1 MDEVVRDYEDGDLNG
16 VRRVGEPINGTA
28 FFPGGHGVWRGV
40 TPRGSLP
47 QAFPEQSVMFVGHNF
62 DKVEG
67 YERSLKRGTEAINGT
82 TWRKLREYIAFADL
96 QPEECF
102 FTNALMGLQPERSR
116 GPLKATDR
124 FRAECR
130 HFLDEQIGIVQPC
143 AIVSLGPV
151 ASEDLHGLSSIVPT
165 LGLMHPYATI
175 RREGLAQVEG
185 LRIKHFLD
193 SSTNR

>member
-16 VRRVGEPINGTA
+16 VRRVGDPINGTA
-28 FFPGGHGVWRGV
+28 FFPGGHGVWRGLA
-40 TPRGSLP
+40 PHGSLP

-62 DKVEG
+62 DKVKG
-67 YERSLKRGTEAINGT
+67 YERSLKRGIEIINGP
-82 TWRKLREYIAFADL
+82 TWRKLREYIAFAEL

-102 FTNALMGLQPERSR
+102 FTNALVGLQPEKSR

-130 HFLDEQIGIVQPC
+130 HFLGEQIRIVQPR
-143 AIVSLGPV
+143 AIISLGPV
-151 ASEDLHGLSSIVPT
+151 ASEDLRGLLSAVPT

-175 RREGLAQVEG
+175 RREGLAQAEG
-185 LRIKHFLD
+185 VRVKHFLG
-193 SSTNR
+193 SSANR